1 MCFGVSGKESEAP
14 GGPAR
19 GGRLGQA
26 LVSQRLFTCD
36 GTRAGTTVRSNGTFS
51 TGTPAHE
58 RVKTSRTARRPKPG
72 GRSYRP
78 PSTAIRGCETMTDLL
93 FQPSPARGPNDYE
106 VIADDWI
113 VGRIVLSDASPAERP
128 WMWSLDHEFYQG
140 RERTY
145 GYEATREAAM
155 RDEGT
160 KRAAVHGRACER
172 RPHEFV
178 RSEDE
183 RNRGRPRQRT
193 GGGTRP

>member
-1 MCFGVSGKESEAP
+1 MCRGERQRIRSGRRS
-14 GGPAR
+14 GAR
-19 GGRLGQA
+19 RKIGASA
-26 LVSQRLFTCD
+26 LVSQRLFHVRRHTRGDD
-36 GTRAGTTVRSNGTFS
+36 GSFEWHVLNRHTR
-51 TGTPAHE
+51 
-58 RVKTSRTARRPKPG
+58 RRASKNFKNSAAAEAQR
-72 GRSYRP
+72 RSYRP

-155 RDEGT
+155 QAFARCWHRD
-160 KRAAVHGRACER
+160 
-172 RPHEFV
+172 
-178 RSEDE
+178 
-183 RNRGRPRQRT
+183 
-193 GGGTRP
+193 